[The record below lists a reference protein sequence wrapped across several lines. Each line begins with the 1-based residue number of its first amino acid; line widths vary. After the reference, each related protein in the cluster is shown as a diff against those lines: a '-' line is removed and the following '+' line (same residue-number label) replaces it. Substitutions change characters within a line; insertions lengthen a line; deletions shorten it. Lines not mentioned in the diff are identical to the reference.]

1 MIEITKLREHNNA
14 NRFGA
19 CTSCGKTPEE
29 DKEIVRIRFTNDNA
43 GIRQGTSICLCSECL
58 KILQEKIA
66 EERL

>member
-1 MIEITKLREHNNA
+1 MIKINKLREWSNA
-14 NRFGA
+14 NRFGV

-29 DKEIVRIRFTNDNA
+29 DKEIVRIRFANDNA

-66 EERL
+66 EER